1 MHLATNPRKK
11 PVCGQIDTVRRD
23 SLTTAQ
29 AEKVCADIRFLK
41 LGKIAQE
48 EPCPTWTK

>member
-1 MHLATNPRKK
+1 MHLDTKTRKK
-11 PVCGQIDTVRRD
+11 TVCGQIDTVRLD

-29 AEKVCADIRFLK
+29 AERFCADIRFLK

-48 EPCPTWTK
+48 EPCPT